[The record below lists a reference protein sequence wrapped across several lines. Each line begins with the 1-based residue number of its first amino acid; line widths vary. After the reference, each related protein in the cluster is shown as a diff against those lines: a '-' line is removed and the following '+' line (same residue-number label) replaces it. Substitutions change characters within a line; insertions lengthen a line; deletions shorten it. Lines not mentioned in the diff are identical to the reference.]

1 MAQKVQIILTDDV
14 DGGEAAETVSFAID
28 GAAYE
33 IDLSEANAA
42 KLRAALHP
50 FMGGG
55 RRLKAVRGGKA
66 TGRSGTGA
74 ASVAG
79 QSGDIRA
86 WAREQGIAVNDRGR
100 IPANVIEQYQAAH

>member
-14 DGGEAAETVSFAID
+14 DGGEAAETVSFGID

-42 KLRAALHP
+42 RLRAALHP

-55 RRLKAVRGGKA
+55 RRLKAVKGGKA
-66 TGRSGTGA
+66 TGRGA
-74 ASVAG
+74 AGASSDRG
-79 QSGDIRA
+79 RSGDIRA

-100 IPANVIEQYQAAH
+100 IPADVIEQYQAAH

>member
-42 KLRAALHP
+42 KLRASLHP

-55 RRLKAVRGGKA
+55 RRLKAVRGGKT
-66 TGRSGTGA
+66 TGRTGTAPGA
-74 ASVAG
+74 G
-79 QSGDIRA
+79 RSGDIRA

-100 IPANVIEQYQAAH
+100 IPANVIEQYRAAH